1 MRANL
6 RGTMFLCANAQ
17 RGAYKQAYM
26 SLYSFLS
33 SEAVES
39 RGGGRDQRVKKVS
52 EKTRCGGDVA
62 RVFENCRGRRENV

>member
-1 MRANL
+1 MRANS

-17 RGAYKQAYM
+17 RGAYKQAHM

-39 RGGGRDQRVKKVS
+39 RGGGRDQRVNEMS
-52 EKTRCGGDVA
+52 EKTRCGGDV
-62 RVFENCRGRRENV
+62 VG